1 MYLTK
6 EKITKLIEE
15 NEFIVRPLLNK
26 DKQIGAM
33 SLDLRLGT
41 DFLVSFLGRE
51 PYIDVSKSS
60 FDRPIRNFFAP
71 TRRKVGETFILHP
84 HQTVLC
90 SSLEYIRFPNNI
102 GADLFMRSS
111 YTRLGLSLST
121 MIQAGY
127 CGCLS
132 IELTNTNNNP
142 VQLRVGARIF
152 QAKLFKL
159 DTETNYDYPNRKYVC
174 QVRPEVSKAN
184 LDLELDILDKF
195 YKGSSIK
202 EENTYIEDILEEEE

>member
-6 EKITKLIEE
+6 QEILNLIEE
-15 NEFIVRPLLNK
+15 ENIKKKFVVRPLL
-26 DKQIGAM
+26 DKEKQVGEM

-51 PYIDVSKSS
+51 PYIDVSRTDSRKPIKS
-60 FDRPIRNFFAP
+60 FFAP

-90 SSLEYIRFPNNI
+90 SSLEFMRFPNDI

-127 CGCLS
+127 CGCVS
-132 IELTNTNNNP
+132 IELTNPNNNP
-142 VQLRVGARIF
+142 IKLRVGARIF
-152 QAKLFKL
+152 QAKLFRLEK
-159 DTETNYDYPNRKYVC
+159 ETVYDYSKRKYVC
-174 QVRPEVSKAN
+174 QVRPEVSKA
-184 LDLELDILDKF
+184 DQDRELDIFDDF
-195 YKGSSIK
+195 YR
-202 EENTYIEDILEEEE
+202 